1 MENQEPKHLKVLR
14 IIGFSLISIGVILL
28 FLGLFVVKME
38 FGSNDEIAH
47 PAVYVPGIFLCVFSI
62 PCLFLGYSAKIQK
75 AQIATQKYIQGE
87 TKADLTEMADTGAEI
102 VAPAVKKISKAVKD
116 GVKKETV
123 FCKHCG
129 VEIDADS
136 TFCKSCGKKQ

>member
-14 IIGFSLISIGVILL
+14 IIGFSLIAVGVFLILL
-28 FLGLFVVKME
+28 EIFVLRMDSAGDSVPRL
-38 FGSNDEIAH
+38 DLCI
-47 PAVYVPGIFLCVFSI
+47 PGIFLCVFSF